1 MQAVACSTDTGDVG
15 GVLAQVKELALQVL
29 PVALV
34 AASAEPAPAAEEALP
49 ALETHQ
55 VRSWLGHNDHTSWGR
70 RGVMTSTLDNAWQ
83 HIQ

>member
-1 MQAVACSTDTGDVG
+1 MLTPVKGLSSFTQAVACSSGADDVD

-34 AASAEPAPAAEEALP
+34 AASAEPASAAEEALP

-55 VRSWLGHNDHTSWGR
+55 VRSWLGHNDRTSR
-70 RGVMTSTLDNAWQ
+70 DADC
-83 HIQ
+83 

>member
-1 MQAVACSTDTGDVG
+1 MQAVACSTDADDVG

-55 VRSWLGHNDHTSWGR
+55 VCTRLRRDHPMGEEGES
-70 RGVMTSTLDNAWQ
+70 
-83 HIQ
+83 